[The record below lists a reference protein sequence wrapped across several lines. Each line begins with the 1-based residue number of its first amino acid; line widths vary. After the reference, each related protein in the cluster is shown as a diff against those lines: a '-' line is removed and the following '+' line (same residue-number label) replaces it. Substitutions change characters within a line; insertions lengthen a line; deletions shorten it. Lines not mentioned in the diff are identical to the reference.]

1 MKMKIRNEHNQDYT
15 GIKDLLQITFQ
26 RENEARLVDAIRS
39 SKGYIPELSFVAVN
53 GNQIAGYI
61 MFSKAWID
69 REEKIMETLVLA
81 PLAVLPEYQK
91 LGIGSILVQRG
102 LEVVHDLGYP
112 HVFVLGHPGY
122 YPRFGFMPAK
132 ERGISCPYSV
142 PDPAFMVYEVREK
155 ELAGVEG
162 TLIYPPAFN
171 EVE

>member
-1 MKMKIRNEHNQDYT
+1 MKIRSEYNQDYA
-15 GIKDLLQITFQ
+15 GIRDLLQLAFQ

-39 SKGYIPELSFVAVN
+39 SKGYIPELSLVAED
-53 GNQIAGYI
+53 GDQIAGYI

-69 REEKIMETLVLA
+69 REKRIMETLVLA
-81 PLAVLPEYQK
+81 PLAVLPKYQK
-91 LGIGSILVQRG
+91 QGIGSMLVQRG
-102 LEVVHDLGYP
+102 LEVIQDLGYP

-122 YPRFGFMPAK
+122 YPRFGFIPAK
-132 ERGISCPYSV
+132 ERGVSCPYSV

-162 TLIYPPAFN
+162 TLVYPPAFN